1 MYSEQKLIGKM
12 RKLICLLG
20 LLWAASPVLLGQ
32 CEIAFNEVD
41 EFDQVRTIAA
51 NHVNIGYMIP
61 SLYETADGPKII
73 EQGKAMFMYSEKDSI
88 SSFFLLLAIPEYSY
102 HPIDSGQNV
111 LLKLSDDD
119 DGVIAL
125 HNFPDNGQFDK
136 TTNMRVYSHACIVP
150 LDLFYR
156 LTGATIEKIR
166 INYNKK
172 KQTLTLSKKQQ
183 EALRSAIECVGREVG
198 VYPVKP

>member
-1 MYSEQKLIGKM
+1 MYREQKLKGKM
-12 RKLICLLG
+12 RKLICLVALVC
-20 LLWAASPVLLGQ
+20 AASPFLFGQ

-61 SLYETADGPKII
+61 SLFETEDGPKII

-111 LLKLSDDD
+111 LIKLSDNEE
-119 DGVIAL
+119 GVIAL

-136 TTNMRVYSHACIVP
+136 TTNMRVYSHACVIP

-156 LTGATIEKIR
+156 LTDASIEKIR

-183 EALRSAIECVGREVG
+183 EALRTAVECVGREAG